1 MRKLV
6 ILLSSFFLL
15 SSLHI
20 LFAKEKTSNRLEMTL
35 YFSRHCGACMRLEHE
50 YIPNILKKYGDKI
63 NLQQKEIGEEK
74 NLKELLEVNP
84 EGSVPT
90 MVIAGNV
97 YVGVDEIE
105 KNVTSIIE
113 DFIAGKL
120 KTKKIEK
127 TKTNLNGKKKL

>member
-1 MRKLV
+1 MKKFIGL
-6 ILLSSFFLL
+6 IFLSLLLL
-15 SSLHI
+15 TSGS
-20 LFAKEKTSNRLEMTL
+20 LFAKEKQTNRLEMTL

-50 YIPNILKKYGDKI
+50 YIPGILKKYGDKI
-63 NLQQKEIGEEK
+63 DLAQKEIGEEK

-120 KTKKIEK
+120 KMKKIEK
-127 TKTNLNGKKKL
+127 ATNLNGKKKL